1 MSTFRPTR
9 RHAIALVGGVALGA
23 SGVLGTATAS
33 SATAVSG
40 RSRPTIVL
48 VHGAF
53 ADSSS
58 WNGVVTRLLRDDYPV
73 IGAANPLRGVAS
85 DATYV
90 ADTLATI
97 TGPIVLVGHSYG
109 GSVITNA
116 ARGNANVT
124 ALVYVAAFA
133 PDAGES
139 ANDLLARFPGSA
151 LGPTLQPI
159 PLSGDGVDLAV
170 RQDLFPKVFAAD
182 LPLRDAQLIAVAQRP
197 IHADA
202 FGESSLEPPAWRSI
216 PSYFLIPAADMA
228 IPVALHQF
236 MAARA
241 HGVTVIVPDASHA
254 VLASR
259 PDITTQLIERAARE
273 TT

>member
-1 MSTFRPTR
+1 MSTFRPSR
-9 RHAIALVGGVALGA
+9 RRAIALAGGVALGA

-33 SATAVSG
+33 SATTASG

-58 WNGVVTRLLRDDYPV
+58 WNGVVARLLRDDYPV
-73 IGAANPLRGVAS
+73 LGAANPLRGVAS

-90 ADTLATI
+90 ADVLRTV

-116 ARGNANVT
+116 ALGNANVT

-133 PDAGES
+133 PDTGES
-139 ANDLLARFPGSA
+139 ANDLLAQFPGSA

-159 PLSGDGVDLAV
+159 PLSGGGVDLAV
-170 RQDLFPKVFAAD
+170 RQDLFPQVFAAD

-197 IHADA
+197 INAAA
-202 FGESSLEPPAWRSI
+202 FTDPSGQPAWRSI
-216 PSYFLIPAADMA
+216 PSYFLIPTADMA
-228 IPVALHQF
+228 IPPALHQF

-241 HGVTVIVPDASHA
+241 HGVTVTVPGASHA

-259 PDITTQLIERAARE
+259 PDITTQLIERAAKE
-273 TT
+273 TA